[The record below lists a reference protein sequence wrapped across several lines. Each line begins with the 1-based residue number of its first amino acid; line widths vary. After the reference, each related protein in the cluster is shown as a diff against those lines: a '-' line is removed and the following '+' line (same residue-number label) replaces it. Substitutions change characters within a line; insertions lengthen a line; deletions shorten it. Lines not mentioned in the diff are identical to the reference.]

1 MVLPWAAWPVGC
13 LAKRKIAGL
22 IPGQGTC
29 LGCGPG
35 SRLGGMWEASDQCF
49 SLTLM
54 FLSLSPSLPLAK
66 ENKQNL
72 LKIRKINCHSF
83 LKFAL
88 FYRYVITSFVWLMVS
103 AEVLLCCA
111 PVRGALR
118 PSDWGEHA
126 VYRQFAQWMVP
137 DGEECRMSRIT
148 ASRFNQRASL
158 TPEELQV
165 WGLGK
170 NK

>member
-1 MVLPWAAWPVGC
+1 MTSWVSSCKAKDRRFDSRSGHMPGLWARFPVGVHVRG
-13 LAKRKIAGL
+13 KW
-22 IPGQGTC
+22 
-29 LGCGPG
+29 
-35 SRLGGMWEASDQCF
+35 S
-49 SLTLM
+49 M
-54 FLSLSPSLPLAK
+54 FLSHIDVSLPLFLPRFPSLK
-66 ENKQNL
+66 KIKSF
-72 LKIRKINCHSF
+72 LKIRKINCHTF
-83 LKFAL
+83 LKFTL

-158 TPEELQV
+158 TPEELQI